1 MNTFGRAYRVT
12 TFGESHGPGL
22 GAVVDGCPA
31 GLDLGEADIQ
41 HELDRR
47 RPGQSDL
54 TTQRAESDRVEI
66 LSGVFEGKTTGMPIA
81 MLVRNRDAD
90 SSAYEAIKNTP
101 RPGHADYSY
110 QAKYGYRDY
119 RGGGR
124 SSGRETL
131 ARVAAGAIA
140 KKLLAMK
147 GIRVYAHAMSIG
159 DVTAKESS
167 LNDIVNNT
175 YKNPVRCADLS
186 AVEPMSRA
194 IQQARKEGDS
204 IGGTVEVLA
213 IGVPAGLGSP
223 VFGKLDADLAGAL
236 MGIGSVKGVEI
247 GAGFRAARMKGSEM
261 NDEFTLDKGDI
272 RTRTNNSGGILGG
285 ISSGMPVVCRIAIK
299 PTPSISRRQHT
310 VDMARMESADI
321 VIAGRHDPSIVPRVV
336 PVAEAMVALVIVD
349 HMIMSGRICPDR
361 ILS

>member
-1 MNTFGRAYRVT
+1 MNTFGRAFRVT

-31 GLDLGEADIQ
+31 GLRLDEADIQ
-41 HELDRR
+41 QELDRR
-47 RPGQSDL
+47 RPGQSEI

-66 LSGVFEGKTTGMPIA
+66 LSGVFEGRTTGTPIA

-90 SSAYEAIKNTP
+90 PSAYEAIKNLP

-131 ARVAAGAIA
+131 SRVAAGAIA
-140 KKLLAMK
+140 RKLLALK
-147 GIRVYAHAMSIG
+147 GIRVYGHTLSVG
-159 DVTAKESS
+159 NVVAKESS
-167 LNDIVNNT
+167 LSDIMNNPC
-175 YKNPVRCADLS
+175 KNPVRCADPS
-186 AVEPMSRA
+186 AAEAMRQA
-194 IQQARKEGDS
+194 ILQAGKEGDS
-204 IGGTVEVLA
+204 LGGTVEVLA
-213 IGVPAGLGSP
+213 VGVPAGLGSP
-223 VFGKLDADLAGAL
+223 VFGKLDAGLAGAL

-247 GAGFRAARMKGSEM
+247 GAGFAAARMRGSEM
-261 NDEFTLDKGDI
+261 NDEFALDRGDI

-285 ISSGMPVVCRIAIK
+285 ISSGMPVICRIAVK
-299 PTPSISRRQHT
+299 PTPSISRRQRT
-310 VDMARMESADI
+310 VDMVTMEAADI

-336 PVAEAMVALVIVD
+336 PVAEAMVALVIAD
-349 HMIMSGRICPDR
+349 HMILSGRIGPDR

>member
-1 MNTFGRAYRVT
+1 MNTFGRAFRVT

-31 GLDLGEADIQ
+31 GLDISETDLQ
-41 HELDRR
+41 QELDRR
-47 RPGQSDL
+47 RPGQSDI
-54 TTQRAESDRVEI
+54 TTQRAESDRVEV
-66 LSGVFEGKTTGMPIA
+66 LSGVFEGRTTGMPIA

-90 SSAYEAIKNTP
+90 SSAYEAIKNLP

-140 KKLLAMK
+140 KKLLATK
-147 GIRVYAHAMSIG
+147 GIHVYAHATSVG
-159 DVTAKESS
+159 NVTAKESS
-167 LNDIVNNT
+167 LADIVNNT
-175 YKNPVRCADLS
+175 YKNPVRSADPS
-186 AVEPMSRA
+186 AVEAMSQA
-194 IQQARKEGDS
+194 IMQARKEGDS

-213 IGVPAGLGSP
+213 IDVPAGLGSP

-247 GAGFRAARMKGSEM
+247 GAGFRAALMRGSEM

-272 RTRTNNSGGILGG
+272 KTRTNNSGGILGG
-285 ISSGMPVVCRIAIK
+285 ISSGMPVICRIAVK
-299 PTPSISRRQHT
+299 PTPSISRRQRT
-310 VDMARMESADI
+310 VDMSNMETADI
-321 VIAGRHDPSIVPRVV
+321 VIAGRHDPSIVPRIV
-336 PVAEAMVALVIVD
+336 PVAEAMVALVIAD
-349 HMIMSGRICPDR
+349 HMIMSGRICPDH
-361 ILS
+361 I

>member
-1 MNTFGRAYRVT
+1 MNTFGRAFRVT

-31 GLDLGEADIQ
+31 GLDISETDLQ
-41 HELDRR
+41 QELDRR
-47 RPGQSDL
+47 RPGQSDI
-54 TTQRAESDRVEI
+54 TTQRAESDRVEV
-66 LSGVFEGKTTGMPIA
+66 LSGVFEGRTTGMPIA

-90 SSAYEAIKNTP
+90 SSAYEAIKNLP

-140 KKLLAMK
+140 KKLLATK
-147 GIRVYAHAMSIG
+147 GIHVYAHATSVG
-159 DVTAKESS
+159 NVTAKESS
-167 LNDIVNNT
+167 LADIVNNT
-175 YKNPVRCADLS
+175 YKNPVRSADPS
-186 AVEPMSRA
+186 AVEAMSQA
-194 IQQARKEGDS
+194 IMQARKEGDS

-213 IGVPAGLGSP
+213 IDVPAGLGSP

-247 GAGFRAARMKGSEM
+247 GAGFRAARMRGSEM

-272 RTRTNNSGGILGG
+272 KTRTNNSGGILGG
-285 ISSGMPVVCRIAIK
+285 ISSGMPVICRIAVK
-299 PTPSISRRQHT
+299 PTPSISRRQRT
-310 VDMARMESADI
+310 VDMSNMETADI
-321 VIAGRHDPSIVPRVV
+321 VIAGRHDPSIVPRIV
-336 PVAEAMVALVIVD
+336 PVAEAMVALVIAD
-349 HMIMSGRICPDR
+349 HMIMSGRICPDH
-361 ILS
+361 I

>member
-1 MNTFGRAYRVT
+1 MNTFGRAFRVT

-31 GLDLGEADIQ
+31 GLDIGEADIQ

-54 TTQRAESDRVEI
+54 ATQRAESDRVEI

-81 MLVRNRDAD
+81 MLVRNKDAD
-90 SSAYEAIKNTP
+90 SSAYAAIKNTP

-147 GIRVYAHAMSIG
+147 GIHVYAHATSIG
-159 DVTAKESS
+159 EVTAKESG
-167 LNDIVNNT
+167 LDDIVNNT
-175 YKNPVRCADLS
+175 YKNPVRCADMS
-186 AVEPMSRA
+186 AVDAMSQA
-194 IQQARKEGDS
+194 IRQARENGDS
-204 IGGTVEVLA
+204 IGGTVEVIA
-213 IGVPAGLGSP
+213 IGIPAGLGSP

-299 PTPSISRRQHT
+299 PTPSISRQQHT
-310 VDMARMESADI
+310 VDMAKMETADI
-321 VIAGRHDPSIVPRVV
+321 VIVGRHDPSIVPRVV

-349 HMIMSGRICPDR
+349 HMILSGRICPDR

>member
-1 MNTFGRAYRVT
+1 MNTFGRAFRVT

-31 GLDLGEADIQ
+31 GLDISDADIQ
-41 HELDRR
+41 QELDRR
-47 RPGQSDL
+47 RPGQSDI
-54 TTQRAESDRVEI
+54 TTQRAESDQVEI
-66 LSGVFEGKTTGMPIA
+66 LSGIFEGRTTGMPIA

-90 SSAYEAIKNTP
+90 SSAYDVIKNLP

-131 ARVAAGAIA
+131 ARVAAGAVA
-140 KKLLAMK
+140 KKLLALK
-147 GIRVYAHAMSIG
+147 GIHVYAHATSVGGI
-159 DVTAKESS
+159 VAKESG
-167 LNDIVNNT
+167 LEDIVNNT

-186 AVEPMSRA
+186 AAEAMSQA
-194 IQQARKEGDS
+194 IMQARKEGDS

-213 IGVPAGLGSP
+213 VGIPAGLGSP

-261 NDEFTLDKGDI
+261 NDEFTLDRGDI
-272 RTRTNNSGGILGG
+272 KTSTNNSGGILGG

-299 PTPSISRRQHT
+299 PTPSISRRQRT
-310 VDMARMESADI
+310 VDMAKMETADI

-349 HMIMSGRICPDR
+349 HMIMSGRIGPDR

>member
-1 MNTFGRAYRVT
+1 MNTFGRAFRVT

-31 GLDLGEADIQ
+31 GVDINDVDIQ
-41 HELDRR
+41 QELDRR
-47 RPGQSDL
+47 RPGQSDI
-54 TTQRAESDRVEI
+54 TTQRAESDQVEI
-66 LSGVFEGKTTGMPIA
+66 LSGLFEGRTTGMPIA

-90 SSAYEAIKNTP
+90 SSAYEAIKNLP

-131 ARVAAGAIA
+131 ARVAAGAVA
-140 KKLLAMK
+140 KKLLALK
-147 GIRVYAHAMSIG
+147 GIHVYAHAISVGNII
-159 DVTAKESS
+159 AKESS
-167 LNDIVNNT
+167 LEEIVNNT

-186 AVEPMSRA
+186 AAEAMSQA
-194 IQQARKEGDS
+194 IMQARNEGDS

-213 IGVPAGLGSP
+213 VGIPAGLGSP

-261 NDEFTLDKGDI
+261 NDEFTLDRGDI
-272 RTRTNNSGGILGG
+272 KTRTNNSGGILGG

-299 PTPSISRRQHT
+299 PTASISRRQRT
-310 VDMARMESADI
+310 VDMAKMETADI

-349 HMIMSGRICPDR
+349 HMIISGMIGPDR

>member
-1 MNTFGRAYRVT
+1 MNTFGHAFRVT

-31 GLDLGEADIQ
+31 GLDIGEADIQ
-41 HELDRR
+41 QELDLR
-47 RPGQSDL
+47 RPGQSDI

-66 LSGVFEGKTTGMPIA
+66 LSGVFEGRTTGMPIA

-90 SSAYEAIKNTP
+90 SSAYEAIKNLP

-131 ARVAAGAIA
+131 SRVAAGAIA
-140 KKLLAMK
+140 KKLLATK
-147 GIRVYAHAMSIG
+147 GIHVYAHATSVG
-159 DVTAKESS
+159 NVTAKESS
-167 LNDIVNNT
+167 LADIVHNT
-175 YKNPVRCADLS
+175 YKNPVRCADPS
-186 AVEPMSRA
+186 AVEAMSQA
-194 IQQARKEGDS
+194 IMQARKEGDS

-213 IGVPAGLGSP
+213 VDVPAGLGSP

-247 GAGFRAARMKGSEM
+247 GAGFRAARMRGSEM

-272 RTRTNNSGGILGG
+272 KTRTNNSGGILGG
-285 ISSGMPVVCRIAIK
+285 ISSGMPVICRIAVK
-299 PTPSISRRQHT
+299 PTPSISRRQRT
-310 VDMARMESADI
+310 VDMANLETADI
-321 VIAGRHDPSIVPRVV
+321 AIAGGHDPSIVPRIV
-336 PVAEAMVALVIVD
+336 PVAEAMVALVIAD
-349 HMIMSGRICPDR
+349 HMIVSGRICSDH
-361 ILS
+361 I